1 MPCNCCKCG
10 QNFPLESLIKFIG
23 LFTEV
28 IGEIIMGM
36 KFTREVDSHGM
47 HHQEPMH
54 NMANSTLPH
63 KQIEKHFYIHE
74 ESLHHMMMF
83 GGFLLSSF
91 VELIIYYGVSLPKKT
106 AYIINLVSVMI
117 MLATIILHL
126 DGRDMIDKQLHML
139 FGVATFGLTISYC
152 FETYQPGK

>member
-1 MPCNCCKCG
+1 
-10 QNFPLESLIKFIG
+10 
-23 LFTEV
+23 
-28 IGEIIMGM
+28 M

-63 KQIEKHFYIHE
+63 EQIEKHFYIHE

-106 AYIINLVSVMI
+106 ADIFQN
-117 MLATIILHL
+117 
-126 DGRDMIDKQLHML
+126 
-139 FGVATFGLTISYC
+139 
-152 FETYQPGK
+152 